1 VVTRA
6 REQSQELLERLE
18 SAGAQAISLP
28 LVRFL
33 DPLDTADLDR
43 CIRSLREFDWLI
55 FTSANAVT
63 FFLRRCRALGAWPAG
78 KGVAQDADGPRNIA
92 AVGLATRDSLE
103 REGLRATIVPGEFS
117 GAELAKKLSPVIF
130 GTSVLLPR
138 SDRATEELPSMLRKA
153 GANVTEVIA
162 YRTAGPESADA
173 SLVAAI
179 CGGKAD
185 AVTFFSPSAFR
196 EFQNLAGEGVPAGWN
211 SRVALAAV
219 GPVTAQAIRAAG
231 WPLAVEAAEATT
243 ASLVAALERYF
254 AATKDDARDAARNT
268 AENKSASDR
277 RYK

>member
-1 VVTRA
+1 
-6 REQSQELLERLE
+6 LLERLE
-18 SAGAQAISLP
+18 SAGAEAILLP

-33 DPLDTADLDR
+33 EPQDTADLDR

-55 FTSANAVT
+55 FTSVNAVT
-63 FFLRRCRALGAWPAG
+63 FFLRRCRALGEWPAG
-78 KGVAQDADGPRNIA
+78 QSSQLPKNIA
-92 AVGLATRDSLE
+92 AVGSATRDALE
-103 REGLRATIVPGEFS
+103 REGLQSTIVPQEFS

-162 YRTAGPESADA
+162 YRTTGPESVDA
-173 SLVAAI
+173 PLVEAI

-185 AVTFFSPSAFR
+185 AITFFSPSAFR
-196 EFQNLAGEGVPAGWN
+196 EFQNLAGAGVPAGWN

-231 WPLAVEAAEATT
+231 WPLAIEADEATT

-254 AATKDDARDAARNT
+254 AATDDQARDAAQNATQNRP
-268 AENKSASDR
+268 ASAR
-277 RYK
+277 RYE